1 MPTSYLIDRDGV
13 IRYVHRGFR
22 NGDIS
27 EIRSEIEK
35 LVGSPASRKQK

>member
-22 NGDIS
+22 RGDGAKLRK
-27 EIRSEIEK
+27 EIRA
-35 LVGSPASRKQK
+35 LLGRGR